1 MTGHFGPTLGPI
13 VQTVHLEET
22 WQGPL
27 PSPRT
32 LTEFQTLVPDA
43 PERIF
48 KQWEDES
55 FHRRGYENRSLDGI
69 VRNDRIGIVSAAV
82 FSLSA
87 LALSAF
93 ALWLNQPWVAGI
105 LGSGTIGTVVTA
117 FLYNRRQ
124 DGQTRP

>member
-1 MTGHFGPTLGPI
+1 MH
-13 VQTVHLEET
+13 VEET

-55 FHRRGYENRSLDGI
+55 AHRREYENRSLDGTL
-69 VRNDRIGIVSAAV
+69 RNDRIGMISAV
-82 FSLSA
+82 TF
-87 LALSAF
+87 ALSAF
-93 ALWLNQPWVAGI
+93 ALWLNQPWVAGV
-105 LGSGTIGTVVTA
+105 LGGGTIGTVVTA
-117 FLYNRRQ
+117 FLYSRKQNDPKRS
-124 DGQTRP
+124 